1 MQKLKRC
8 FERLVIYNLYSFSF
22 YEKTNSFKRIS
33 NTGVEQES
41 NLTKEENYPHI
52 FLSYQKLFT

>member
-8 FERLVIYNLYSFSF
+8 FERLVIYNLYSLSF

-33 NTGVEQES
+33 NTDVEQES

-52 FLSYQKLFT
+52 FLS